1 MQLSDVSVMVT
12 RLGSLGQK
20 ARQLLRETAVSNVG
34 AHRRFLVIVA
44 VILDLT
50 ENVRHRGC
58 VTSVAIHA

>member
-20 ARQLLRETAVSNVG
+20 ARLLLRETAVSNVG
-34 AHRRFLVIVA
+34 AHRRFLVIVD

-50 ENVRHRGC
+50 ENVRHRRC
-58 VTSVAIHA
+58 VTSVVIHA